1 MKVNIDALL
10 GQRERSRY
18 WLAKEVNVAYT
29 TMKKLADNK
38 TESVNFEILEN
49 ICIALNCMPNDLL
62 KIEKKG

>member
-10 GQRERSRY
+10 EQRERSRY
-18 WLAKEVNVAYT
+18 WLSKEINVAYT

-49 ICIALNCMPNDLL
+49 ICVALDCTPSDLL
-62 KIEKKG
+62 KIEKKR